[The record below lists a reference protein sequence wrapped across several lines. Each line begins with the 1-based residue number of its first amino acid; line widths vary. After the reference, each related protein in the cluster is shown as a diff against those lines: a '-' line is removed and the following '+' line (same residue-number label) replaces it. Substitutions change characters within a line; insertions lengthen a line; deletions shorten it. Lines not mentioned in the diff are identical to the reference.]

1 MVLELIRGIV
11 LCSFCNENTT
21 STMIFNDKLGPK
33 GKHSEIFIC
42 NKCLEELEKGIELYK
57 KDKVEREI
65 KKYKDRLNAVR

>member
-1 MVLELIRGIV
+1 MILELIRGLE

-21 STMIFNDKLGPK
+21 SIRIFNDKLGPK
-33 GKHSEIFIC
+33 QRQHEIFIC
-42 NKCLEELEKGIELYK
+42 NNCLEELEKGIELYK